1 MAFPAETRE
10 YTKGSCHNLRNPM
23 RHPPHQEIRLV
34 SPALRAEQ
42 SRIPNQTCKEPRFS
56 GWKTRETP
64 RTLSQDEMNTDVTSG
79 MRNSTVYPKSI
90 RDEAHFPFIGAIAI
104 PYSRANS
111 TSGLTSL
118 RKLQKFPETPVS
130 GLYEY

>member
-1 MAFPAETRE
+1 MAFPAETQE
-10 YTKGSCHNLRNPM
+10 YTKGSCRNLRNPM
-23 RHPPHQEIRLV
+23 RHPPHQEIRLI

-42 SRIPNQTCKEPRFS
+42 SRIPTQTCKEPRFS

-79 MRNSTVYPKSI
+79 MQNSSVHPKSI
-90 RDEAHFPFIGAIAI
+90 RDEAHFPFIGAVAL
-104 PYSRANS
+104 PCSRAYS
-111 TSGLTSL
+111 TTGLTSL
-118 RKLQKFPETPVS
+118 RKLRKFPETPVS